1 MSIKARKSR
10 AQPIA
15 QLLSSPRHGIG
26 SLMNSAHL
34 IEQAQRQ
41 LDRVLPDEMKGHV
54 MVGGHH
60 DGQLTLLTDRAVWL
74 TWLRFE
80 RVRLLQVINS
90 VRGLEDILR
99 LNFKVRPLRKTRA
112 PLVQKRILSEQAA
125 EHIAACAH
133 DIEDPALQKALQRL
147 AAHAAPPPQD

>member
-15 QLLSSPRHGIG
+15 KLLSSPRHGIS
-26 SLMNSAHL
+26 SLMHSAHL
-34 IEQAQRQ
+34 IEQAQQR
-41 LDRVLPDEMKGHV
+41 LDKVLPDEMKGHV

-80 RVRLLQVINS
+80 RVRLQQIINS
-90 VRGLEDILR
+90 VPGLEDILR
-99 LNFKVRPLRKTRA
+99 LNFKVRPLRRTRA
-112 PLVQKRILSEQAA
+112 PIVQKRILSTLAA
-125 EHIAACAH
+125 EHITACAH
-133 DIEDPALQKALQRL
+133 DIEDPALQNALQRL
-147 AAHAAPPPQD
+147 ASHASSLSKD

>member
-15 QLLSSPRHGIG
+15 QLLSSPRHGLS

-34 IEQAQRQ
+34 IEHAQQQ

-99 LNFKVRPLRKTRA
+99 LHFKVRPLRKTRA
-112 PLVQKRILSEQAA
+112 PLVQKRLLSQQAA
-125 EHIAACAH
+125 EHISACAH
-133 DIEDPALQKALQRL
+133 DVEDTDLQKALQRL
-147 AAHAAPPPQD
+147 AAHAAPPSQD